1 MRLLV
6 VTPDYASHW
15 FPLSAVAAA
24 ARARGA
30 DVVVATGPA
39 LRARV
44 EADGFRWLSLRM
56 SRGSNAGIAGRDDPD
71 DDLRAFFA
79 ATRRGMV
86 ATLRQQADARGDDL
100 LWEPSRVAGDVLRL
114 LDEVRPD
121 AVVVDHLAFST
132 TLALRAAGRPFTTFV
147 PGHPTQLPVAG
158 EVYGFPTAWPAAVD
172 ASVDGEALRALR
184 ARCEDVRDAF
194 TERYNRALRVLSRDA
209 EPVPDAFAAHGTDVL
224 YNSPAVLHP
233 PARTGSLPD
242 RHAFLG
248 SCVRDEAPDAVTS
261 AWLARRAAEPFVY
274 VSFGTFLS
282 ARDDVLHRVVT
293 GLRTLGVDVAM
304 ATGSADP
311 GVLGALPPAWL
322 VAPSLL
328 QVPLVRRATAVVT
341 HGGNNTVTETLDAG
355 APMVVLPFST
365 DQFAI
370 AADLQRTGLGIALDP
385 NAATAAD
392 VAGALAAIT
401 SSGPGAV
408 AAAIGRRIRDHPGP
422 DVAAERLVGPA
433 AADGM
438 AGSRDASGQRVAVPG
453 EVDAGRAVGHG
464 IDR

>member
-209 EPVPDAFAAHGTDVL
+209 EPVPDAFRGPRHRRALQQSRRPAPAGARPAPCPTATPSSGAASATRRPMPSRRRG
-224 YNSPAVLHP
+224 SPAVP
-233 PARTGSLPD
+233 P
-242 RHAFLG
+242 
-248 SCVRDEAPDAVTS
+248 
-261 AWLARRAAEPFVY
+261 EPFVY

-311 GVLGALPPAWL
+311 GVLGALLQPGSWRRACPGHAR
-322 VAPSLL
+322 PSSDGGRHARRQQHRHRDPRRRCTHGRAAVLHRPVRHRRRPRADRPRHRPRS
-328 QVPLVRRATAVVT
+328 QRGDGRRRGRGVGRDHLVRAGRARRDDGPAV
-341 HGGNNTVTETLDAG
+341 
-355 APMVVLPFST
+355 
-365 DQFAI
+365 
-370 AADLQRTGLGIALDP
+370 
-385 NAATAAD
+385 
-392 VAGALAAIT
+392 
-401 SSGPGAV
+401 
-408 AAAIGRRIRDHPGP
+408 RDHPGP
-422 DVAAERLVGPA
+422 DVAADRLGGTGAAER
-433 AADGM
+433 DGRI
-438 AGSRDASGQRVAVPG
+438 AGC
-453 EVDAGRAVGHG
+453 EW
-464 IDR
+464 